1 MGTKKTQVWDLV
13 GAYPICQICGSEKV
27 VRDAWADW
35 SMASREWILKA
46 IFDHFSCENCG
57 DTGVPDWHLD
67 EDFRRLRIQRLN
79 DLLRRGQADHA
90 TIVMTAGVQAEGD
103 AFVHRAMEGTMQF
116 DDFCEDNDPH
126 GEHDFGAFEID
137 GQKLFFKI
145 DYFDLELQQHSRD
158 AANPNCTHRVL
169 TVMLASEY

>member
-13 GAYPICQICGSEKV
+13 GAYPICQVCGSGKV
-27 VRDAWADW
+27 VRDAWAEW
-35 SMASREWILKA
+35 SMACQEWTVKA
-46 IFDHFSCENCG
+46 IFDHFSCEYCG
-57 DTGVPDWHLD
+57 QTGVPDWRLD
-67 EDFRRLRIQRLN
+67 EDFRKSRIRRLN

-103 AFVHRAMEGTMQF
+103 AFVQQAIEATREF
-116 DDFCEDNDPH
+116 DGFYEDNDPH
-126 GEHDFGAFEID
+126 EEHDFGAFEID

-158 AANPNCTHRVL
+158 AANPTCTHRVL
-169 TVMLASEY
+169 TVMMASEY